1 MRVPR
6 TPRTSRASGCGYVVT
21 LPIARQASLGAS
33 GWHKASAGASPR
45 PGAGRAGDCSRQDG
59 RQPSTS
65 FSTTEQSMMVGEEA
79 CLWCFPLVDGRESPA
94 GSSRAFQ
101 AAQLEQGR
109 GSREQ
114 GCSRSFPWRRW
125 RGRLPGGVCPKLSAA
140 EAAGVGTLVTWG
152 SPATRYGDRLAS
164 YGCTNSGRCKRT

>member
-125 RGRLPGGVCPKLSAA
+125 RGRLTARRRLSQTLSRRGCRGGDI
-140 EAAGVGTLVTWG
+140 
-152 SPATRYGDRLAS
+152 GDLGQPRHPIWRQAS
-164 YGCTNSGRCKRT
+164 VLWVH